1 MLISRKSEEQKS
13 HGQEDALKPLLEK
26 LEKLNFDLKTFREKI
41 KGEEINKYSIE
52 KLREELDAY
61 INEYDK
67 IKDEDMGLLMKDTN
81 FERMPISA
89 QILLISLE
97 IQAFINRI
105 AHKINNYDNKN
116 LQKSYKKI
124 QNEGEKI
131 KESVITISS
140 LVFTAFTFIQLNFV
154 AFQNSKDYTVLD
166 RIILFSGINLFIII
180 GIFTILTM
188 IKTLLSS
195 EYDQEKEQ
203 NLKKTIKV
211 ISLIFAIIF
220 LFALGIK
227 AFCGPNP
234 EVVKLEEN
242 IRQKN
247 EDLLKLEKKIF
258 ELKNEINEIN
268 KVAVSYEKII
278 LKSEKIVLNLDVQFS
293 EADDKLSELR
303 KEIKLLLTELEE
315 GWLRRSNYIE
325 ELKSEK

>member
-1 MLISRKSEEQKS
+1 MLISKKSEEQKR
-13 HGQEDALKPLLEK
+13 HGQEDALKPLLKK
-26 LEKLNFDLKTFREKI
+26 LEKVNEDLKNFREKI
-41 KGEEINKYSIE
+41 RDKKINNYTVTDLKKEFDKYI
-52 KLREELDAY
+52 D
-61 INEYDK
+61 EYDK
-67 IKDEDMGLLMKDTN
+67 IKEEEMMSLMKNTN
-81 FERMPISA
+81 FDQMQISA

-105 AHKINNYDNKN
+105 AHKINNYDNKKLQN
-116 LQKSYKKI
+116 SYTKLQK
-124 QNEGEKI
+124 EGDKI

-166 RIILFSGINLFIII
+166 RIILFSGINLFIIM

-195 EYDQEKEQ
+195 EYNQEKEQ
-203 NLKKTIKV
+203 KLKRTI
-211 ISLIFAIIF
+211 IIIALIFSIIF
-220 LFALGIK
+220 FFTLGIK

-234 EVVKLEEN
+234 EVIKLEEN
-242 IRQKN
+242 IKQKN

-258 ELKNEINEIN
+258 ELKNEISEIN
-268 KVAVSYEKII
+268 KVAVSYEKVI

-293 EADDKLSELR
+293 EADDKLNELR